1 MDRFDRWFFF
11 VLIPAYL
18 LTTITL
24 CVLLYCKMA
33 RSEPD
38 AATKDSRAPLATRSA
53 DAFTKRAFPDIPLA
67 VPSRA

>member
-24 CVLLYCKMA
+24 CVLLYCKMT
-33 RSEPD
+33 RSEPN
-38 AATKDSRAPLATRSA
+38 AATKESRAHWQLVRS
-53 DAFTKRAFPDIPLA
+53 DT
-67 VPSRA
+67 